1 MAAGSVVTSAAAL
14 GDPAFEA
21 GVGRDTLGPMAD
33 YTPPVRDIAF
43 TLDTIA
49 NIDEIVAYD
58 AFPHVDRD
66 MVPGVLDEAAR
77 FFSEVFAPTN
87 EIGDREGSRL
97 VDGEVVTPH
106 AFKDAWSKVT
116 EAGWVSVTGDPDFG
130 GHGFPRTIGIA
141 ISEMM
146 TSANLAFSL
155 CPMLTGSAITLLT
168 RHGSDEL
175 RDLYLANLISGEWT
189 GTMVLTEP
197 EAGSDVGAV
206 RTKATP
212 NDDGSY
218 SLSGVKIFITWGD
231 HDLADNIVH
240 LVLARTP
247 GAPAGTK
254 GISLFLVPKY
264 LPDAD
269 GNPGERNAVETVSL
283 EHKLGIHA
291 SPTCVLSFD
300 GATGYLVGEENR
312 GMSYMFTM
320 MNQARLEVGLEGLS
334 VAERAYQ
341 LASEWAKDR
350 TQGRAVGST
359 GPSPIID
366 HPDVRRML
374 MTMKA
379 YTEAMRGL
387 VYDAVAAEDRHLSS
401 GDEAISAAGR
411 DRLALLTPITKAWCT
426 DRGVDVA
433 SIGIQVHGGMG
444 FVEETGAAQFYRDAR
459 ITPIYEGTNGIQAL
473 DLVMRKLPMNDGAV
487 IGGYLDEIAALDSRL
502 AAAGRDVEDLREELA
517 RAVASVRKASDWL
530 NGTDDVSARMS
541 GATPYQEMLG
551 TLAGGYYLA
560 RQALAALEAGTDD
573 PWMAG
578 KVTTARFYAVNIL
591 PKVHGLLDSVT
602 AGSELLFAIDDDLI
616 GSPA

>member
-1 MAAGSVVTSAAAL
+1 MPV
-14 GDPAFEA
+14 PAWGIRPFEA
-21 GVGRDTLGPMAD
+21 TTGRDTLVPMAD

-49 NIDEIVAYD
+49 DIDDIVAYD
-58 AFPHVDRD
+58 AFAHVDPD

-87 EIGDREGSRL
+87 EIGDREGSKL
-97 VDGEVVTPH
+97 VDGEVVTPA
-106 AFKDAWSKVT
+106 AFKDAWSKLT
-116 EAGWVSVTGDPDFG
+116 DAGWVSVTGDADFG

-175 RDLYLANLISGEWT
+175 RDRYLANLISGEWT

-231 HDLADNIVH
+231 HDLADNIIH

-264 LPDAD
+264 LPGAD
-269 GNPGERNAVETVSL
+269 GSPGARNAVETVSL
-283 EHKLGIHA
+283 EHKLGIHG

-320 MNQARLEVGLEGLS
+320 MNQARLEVGLEGLA

-341 LASEWAKDR
+341 LASSWAKDR

-359 GPSPIID
+359 EPSPIID

-387 VYDAVAAEDRHLSS
+387 VYDAVAAEDRHLASD
-401 GDEAISAAGR
+401 DESISAAGR

-487 IGGYLDEIAALDSRL
+487 IGGYLDEIAALDGEL
-502 AAAGRDVEDLREELA
+502 EDAGPDVADLREELA
-517 RAVASVRKASDWL
+517 RAVASVRTATDWL
-530 NGTDDVSARMS
+530 NGAEDVSARMS

-560 RQALAALEAGTDD
+560 RQAVAAMKAGTDD

-578 KVTTARFYAVNIL
+578 KVATARFYGVNIL
-591 PKVHGLLDSVT
+591 PKVHGLVDSVT

-616 GSPA
+616 GAPT